1 MATLRGRIKLAI
13 VLAAGT
19 GLFVAGLTSGSI
31 VPLFVLGVA
40 GVALAIPALVRLTP
54 PGTLRAARGLPA
66 AVLMRGLLTFTFFAV
81 DAYVALLLVAVR
93 GETAIQAGISLT
105 GATVAWT
112 AGSWIQ
118 AHYSRRWPP
127 DRFVRAGI
135 VVVIAGL
142 ATFMLVLS
150 PAVPAWF
157 SVPTF
162 ALAGLGMGL
171 AYAPLTLIVL
181 REAPPHEQG
190 SASSALSLTDA
201 LGTALGT
208 GLTGAIV
215 AESFRQTGDPA
226 AGLAVGFAMA
236 IGVGVLGLALSGR
249 LRTARRSAPNVSA
262 PTAVAP
268 EGDPA

>member
-1 MATLRGRIKLAI
+1 
-13 VLAAGT
+13 
-19 GLFVAGLTSGSI
+19 
-31 VPLFVLGVA
+31 
-40 GVALAIPALVRLTP
+40 
-54 PGTLRAARGLPA
+54 
-66 AVLMRGLLTFTFFAV
+66 
-81 DAYVALLLVAVR
+81 
-93 GETAIQAGISLT
+93 
-105 GATVAWT
+105 
-112 AGSWIQ
+112 
-118 AHYSRRWPP
+118 
-127 DRFVRAGI
+127 
-135 VVVIAGL
+135 
-142 ATFMLVLS
+142 
-150 PAVPAWF
+150 
-157 SVPTF
+157 
-162 ALAGLGMGL
+162 MGL

-262 PTAVAP
+262 PTAGRPGGRSRLTAVAGRSGHP
-268 EGDPA
+268 PAVDFGAAHPPPIARQNP